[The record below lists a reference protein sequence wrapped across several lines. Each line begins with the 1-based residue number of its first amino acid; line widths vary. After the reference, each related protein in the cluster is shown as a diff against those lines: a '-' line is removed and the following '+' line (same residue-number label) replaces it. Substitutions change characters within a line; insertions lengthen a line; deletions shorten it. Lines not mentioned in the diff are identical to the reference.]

1 MIGLDPASP
10 DVAPTPALVIFTDA
24 WEIRWL
30 RLLRPGFRHVL
41 VALRSPDGA
50 WVLVNPL
57 SHQMRLDRLAPMEP
71 ARLACWFRA
80 QGHTVLPTMTRRAP
94 RREAPWAPMTCVEV
108 VKRLL
113 GLHARWVWT
122 PWALYRNL
130 MKAEEKEARRPARG
144 GSAGRLL
151 LRQAEREG
159 GRGGSSVPSL
169 WQTPEPS
176 ARRPIVR
183 EIRRRAGRGKGA
195 DRMAPMR

>member
-1 MIGLDPASP
+1 MIGPDPASP
-10 DVAPTPALVIFTDA
+10 DVAPRPALVIFTDA
-24 WEIRWL
+24 REIRWL

-41 VALRSPDGA
+41 VALRDPDGG

-57 SHQMRLDRLAPMEP
+57 SHQMRVDRLAPMEP
-71 ARLACWFRA
+71 PDLASWFHS

-122 PWALYRNL
+122 PWALYRHVL
-130 MKAEEKEARRPARG
+130 REEARRPARG

-151 LRQAEREG
+151 LRQTEREG
-159 GRGGSSVPSL
+159 DGGD
-169 WQTPEPS
+169 
-176 ARRPIVR
+176 RRFPR
-183 EIRRRAGRGKGA
+183 FCRRRNRWPGA
-195 DRMAPMR
+195 PYCWR